1 MAIGPDDAGSRR
13 TRQRTD
19 IGTFTD
25 LTERKETE
33 ERVQWLAHFDPLTGL
48 PNRTLLHIRSNL
60 AISPAHR
67 RHEPLALMFLD
78 LDNFKNVNDSLGHG
92 IGDESAQTIR

>member
-1 MAIGPDDAGSRR
+1 MRDSQNEV
-13 TRQRTD
+13 THY

-48 PNRTLLHIRSNL
+48 PNRTLLHIRKQSCHQSG
-60 AISPAHR
+60 APA
-67 RHEPLALMFLD
+67 P
-78 LDNFKNVNDSLGHG
+78 
-92 IGDESAQTIR
+92 